1 MTVAKQKKETFF
13 QRIARNW
20 KTNPMFST
28 GCVLV
33 LMIIVQTIALGF
45 NDASFGAWLQRWG
58 KNWINILRNNAG
70 VGIVAL
76 GMTFVIISGGIDL
89 AVGSTMVAIGAVL
102 MVIINGYPAGL
113 LTAVGITGV
122 PAYLIGIL
130 AAVLIALVLLA
141 FDCINGDPISERW
154 AMHRAIQFAEKLYPD
169 QTFTAEN
176 AGSMR
181 GFCYT
186 TRVQSQQSKD
196 TWFYVETHFWLFTS
210 DIYTIDHTQ
219 YIDARLNTSNRMEL
233 EAQDEVAP
241 VLVDALSEYDI
252 PYDEAEQCV
261 MVILPYESGKNAF
274 DLGMEY
280 QQWLPLDAPFE
291 KDILQHIP
299 AKLWVTIETTSQPQQ
314 ADFQPALQ
322 KIKAACEA
330 NGYHFATYNVTMI
343 QRDIP
348 YETALA
354 QCIESGDVAAGE
366 I

>member
-1 MTVAKQKKETFF
+1 MA
-13 QRIARNW
+13 
-20 KTNPMFST
+20 
-28 GCVLV
+28 
-33 LMIIVQTIALGF
+33 
-45 NDASFGAWLQRWG
+45 
-58 KNWINILRNNAG
+58 
-70 VGIVAL
+70 
-76 GMTFVIISGGIDL
+76 
-89 AVGSTMVAIGAVL
+89 
-102 MVIINGYPAGL
+102 
-113 LTAVGITGV
+113 
-122 PAYLIGIL
+122 GIL

-169 QTFTAEN
+169 QTFTAEG

-241 VLVDALSEYDI
+241 VLVDALSEYNI

-299 AKLWVTIETTSQPQQ
+299 AKLWVTIETTSQPQH
-314 ADFQPALQ
+314 ADLQPALQ

-330 NGYHFATYNVTMI
+330 NGYNFATYNVTMI
-343 QRDIP
+343 QRNIP